1 MTTGIVGDCVRE
13 IVGDQANVIAIMGAG
28 VDPHLYKA
36 SQGDIAKLTK
46 ADIIVYNGLH
56 LEGKMAKMLVNYAK
70 QKPTY
75 AIGSYLDHSS
85 LKRVD
90 QTSDLVDPHIWFS
103 PEIWMEGLEGLA
115 NELDK
120 VEGLSQTKENYDAYA
135 KQISGIT
142 EKLRQDLDS
151 NLAKGKRILI
161 TSHDAFNYFGDAF
174 GFQVRGLQGISTA
187 AEYGAKDVKD
197 LIDFI
202 IENEVKAIFIETS
215 ISDKNLRAVLEGAKA
230 RGYEVKIGGTLFS
243 DALGKEGTPE
253 GTYKGMLE
261 SNVNTII
268 NGLK

>member
-1 MTTGIVGDCVRE
+1 MR
-13 IVGDQANVIAIMGAG
+13 N
-28 VDPHLYKA
+28 K
-36 SQGDIAKLTK
+36 
-46 ADIIVYNGLH
+46 
-56 LEGKMAKMLVNYAK
+56 
-70 QKPTY
+70 KPTY

-161 TSHDAFNYFGDAF
+161 TSHDAFNYFGRCIWFSGA
-174 GFQVRGLQGISTA
+174 RIA
-187 AEYGAKDVKD
+187 RHIYG
-197 LIDFI
+197 
-202 IENEVKAIFIETS
+202 S
-215 ISDKNLRAVLEGAKA
+215 
-230 RGYEVKIGGTLFS
+230 
-243 DALGKEGTPE
+243 
-253 GTYKGMLE
+253 
-261 SNVNTII
+261 
-268 NGLK
+268 